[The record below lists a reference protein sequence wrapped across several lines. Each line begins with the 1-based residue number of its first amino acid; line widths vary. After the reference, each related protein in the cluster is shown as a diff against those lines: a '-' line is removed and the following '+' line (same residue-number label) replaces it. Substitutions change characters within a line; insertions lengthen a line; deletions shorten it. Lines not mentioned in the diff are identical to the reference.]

1 MRTRR
6 PKSRTATR
14 TRARWT
20 ALWATGR
27 TGLRAARSA
36 GADRRRAVVRWR
48 WTLRTEATSAGVRTR
63 LCRVTSSRV
72 QRRSP
77 QQHLRQHPLQD
88 PRQLRQQRLQQRPQK
103 HRLLHRLL
111 HRQLHRQLLQRS
123 PLLQRRR
130 RYRRSLRSIA
140 SWATGPPSRVARRS
154 VAEGTCRDI
163 ERLNRSSTVGGHA
176 MRTRRPKSRT
186 ATRTRARWTA
196 LWATGRTGLRAARSA
211 GADRRRAVV
220 RWRWTLRTEATSAG
234 VRTRLCRVT
243 SSRVRRQSPQQHLR
257 QHLQQYPRQLRQ
269 QRRQKLLRK
278 SSSTITH
285 TMRNLTTTITIT
297 TSRQLRPITLRS
309 QRRKRLICTTSFQRK
324 RHLKMRWRMRGSQQ
338 LHLLER
344 RWSTRTFQQLRRQKL
359 LRKSSSTIPQ
369 TMRNLTTTIAI
380 T

>member
-6 PKSRTATR
+6 PKSWTATR

-48 WTLRTEATSAGVRTR
+48 WTLRTEATSAGVRRR

-103 HRLLHRLL
+103 RPQKHQLL
-111 HRQLHRQLLQRS
+111 HRQLLLRS
-123 PLLQRRR
+123 SLPQRRR

-140 SWATGPPSRVARRS
+140 SWATGPASQVARRS
-154 VAEGTCRDI
+154 VAEVTCRDI
-163 ERLNRSSTVGGHA
+163 ERLNWSSTVGVHA

-220 RWRWTLRTEATSAG
+220 RWRWTL
-234 VRTRLCRVT
+234 
-243 SSRVRRQSPQQHLR
+243 
-257 QHLQQYPRQLRQ
+257 
-269 QRRQKLLRK
+269 
-278 SSSTITH
+278 
-285 TMRNLTTTITIT
+285 
-297 TSRQLRPITLRS
+297 
-309 QRRKRLICTTSFQRK
+309 
-324 RHLKMRWRMRGSQQ
+324 
-338 LHLLER
+338 
-344 RWSTRTFQQLRRQKL
+344 
-359 LRKSSSTIPQ
+359 
-369 TMRNLTTTIAI
+369 
-380 T
+380 